1 MSILI
6 VLTVVIGIVTG
17 AAIYPSEWLFATDTI
32 MDFGLC
38 LLLLLVGID
47 IGQQKNGFS
56 EIKKMGLS
64 LLIVPI
70 MIAIGTLFGSVVG
83 GYFLGLPLNEASAVG
98 AGLGW
103 YSLSSVILMDYSAH
117 TSALAFITN
126 VLRELIAI
134 LTIPFVARF
143 IGFMEAVAPCGAT
156 AMDTSLPIITKFTDS
171 KTAILAFSSGAIL
184 STSVPVLVS
193 FFISLT

>member
-17 AAIYPSEWLFATDTI
+17 AVIYPSEWLFATDTI

-70 MIAIGTLFGSVVG
+70 MIAIGTIFGAVVG
-83 GYFLGLPLNEASAVG
+83 GYFLGLPLNESSAVG

-193 FFISLT
+193 FFISLS